1 MDLPWR
7 HDSNDGVGDDCLCAI
22 SGFQKKGLVTN
33 PQVEGDANPEERLQF
48 IILYDISLQTVH
60 SFNKTHEL
68 LILTT
73 TTRYSQLL

>member
-7 HDSNDGVGDDCLCAI
+7 HDSNDGVGDDCLCAV
-22 SGFQKKGLVTN
+22 SGFQKKGLVSN
-33 PQVEGDANPEERLQF
+33 PQVEGDANLEERLQF

-60 SFNKTHEL
+60 GFNKIHEL

-73 TTRYSQLL
+73 TTRYFQLL